1 MKPLKLDA
9 DSSRTGKLEDMN
21 APWSRLLHLATRYTY
36 PKRYPLVLAGDA
48 MFDFYY
54 LAKGRLRIMHGAENG
69 RERAMVYIGSG
80 NVFNEATALAGFD
93 DPDCRFYC
101 MEDVELYRFP
111 GTLLHDPRFVAEY
124 PELIINLMVS
134 MSTKVLVMHANL
146 SETGGGTAVK
156 QASLFLCGLSRLHGD
171 TGRTGDFPWDA
182 QGYACEGPEGPAWV
196 RRPPPAHQEPPPYRR
211 PRALAKNSRGITRN
225 IYRKTHIIHT
235 VSSYLIF
242 FPLFFTNGADAPFS

>member
-1 MKPLKLDA
+1 
-9 DSSRTGKLEDMN
+9 
-21 APWSRLLHLATRYTY
+21 
-36 PKRYPLVLAGDA
+36 
-48 MFDFYY
+48 
-54 LAKGRLRIMHGAENG
+54 MHGAENG

-171 TGRTGDFPWDA
+171 KLDFNP
-182 QGYACEGPEGPAWV
+182 QMT
-196 RRPPPAHQEPPPYRR
+196 QEELAIFLGMHRATLV
-211 PRALAKNSRGITRN
+211 RALRVLRGCGALLQLTKNRLRIGDLALLQKIA
-225 IYRKTHIIHT
+225 
-235 VSSYLIF
+235 
-242 FPLFFTNGADAPFS
+242 GE

>member
-36 PKRYPLVLAGDA
+36 PKRYPLVLAGDD

-156 QASLFLCGLSRLHGD
+156 QVSLFLCGLSRLHGD
-171 TGRTGDFPWDA
+171 KLDFNP
-182 QGYACEGPEGPAWV
+182 QMT
-196 RRPPPAHQEPPPYRR
+196 QEELAIFLGMHRATLV
-211 PRALAKNSRGITRN
+211 RALRVLRGCGALLQLTKNRLRIGDLALLQKIA
-225 IYRKTHIIHT
+225 
-235 VSSYLIF
+235 
-242 FPLFFTNGADAPFS
+242 GE

>member
-21 APWSRLLHLATRYTY
+21 APWSRLL
-36 PKRYPLVLAGDA
+36 PSGDA
-48 MFDFYY
+48 
-54 LAKGRLRIMHGAENG
+54 LHLPETLPPRTGGRRHVRLLLPRQGAPSGSCTARRTDANG
-69 RERAMVYIGSG
+69 RWSISAAGMYSMRPRHWP
-80 NVFNEATALAGFD
+80 GFD
-93 DPDCRFYC
+93 DPDARFYC

-156 QASLFLCGLSRLHGD
+156 QVSLFLCGLHVCTVTSS
-171 TGRTGDFPWDA
+171 TST
-182 QGYACEGPEGPAWV
+182 
-196 RRPPPAHQEPPPYRR
+196 
-211 PRALAKNSRGITRN
+211 PR
-225 IYRKTHIIHT
+225 
-235 VSSYLIF
+235 
-242 FPLFFTNGADAPFS
+242 

>member
-124 PELIINLMVS
+124 PEHQGARDARQPFRNGWRYG
-134 MSTKVLVMHANL
+134 
-146 SETGGGTAVK
+146 SEAG
-156 QASLFLCGLSRLHGD
+156 Q
-171 TGRTGDFPWDA
+171 
-182 QGYACEGPEGPAWV
+182 
-196 RRPPPAHQEPPPYRR
+196 
-211 PRALAKNSRGITRN
+211 
-225 IYRKTHIIHT
+225 
-235 VSSYLIF
+235 
-242 FPLFFTNGADAPFS
+242 PLFVRAFTSAR

>member
-111 GTLLHDPRFVAEY
+111 ARC
-124 PELIINLMVS
+124 S
-134 MSTKVLVMHANL
+134 MIR
-146 SETGGGTAVK
+146 
-156 QASLFLCGLSRLHGD
+156 ASLPNTRTHHQPDGIHEHQGARDARQPFRN
-171 TGRTGDFPWDA
+171 GRRYGSEA
-182 QGYACEGPEGPAWV
+182 GQ
-196 RRPPPAHQEPPPYRR
+196 
-211 PRALAKNSRGITRN
+211 
-225 IYRKTHIIHT
+225 
-235 VSSYLIF
+235 
-242 FPLFFTNGADAPFS
+242 PLFVRAFTSAR

>member
-80 NVFNEATALAGFD
+80 NVFNEATALA
-93 DPDCRFYC
+93 RI
-101 MEDVELYRFP
+101 R
-111 GTLLHDPRFVAEY
+111 R
-124 PELIINLMVS
+124 
-134 MSTKVLVMHANL
+134 
-146 SETGGGTAVK
+146 
-156 QASLFLCGLSRLHGD
+156 SRLPLLLY
-171 TGRTGDFPWDA
+171 GRRGTVPL
-182 QGYACEGPEGPAWV
+182 
-196 RRPPPAHQEPPPYRR
+196 
-211 PRALAKNSRGITRN
+211 PRHA
-225 IYRKTHIIHT
+225 
-235 VSSYLIF
+235 
-242 FPLFFTNGADAPFS
+242 AP

>member
-54 LAKGRLRIMHGAENG
+54 LAKGRLRIMHGTESG

-146 SETGGGTAVK
+146 SETGGGTADFNPQMTQEELAV
-156 QASLFLCGLSRLHGD
+156 FLGIHRATL
-171 TGRTGDFPWDA
+171 
-182 QGYACEGPEGPAWV
+182 V
-196 RRPPPAHQEPPPYRR
+196 
-211 PRALAKNSRGITRN
+211 RALRVLRGCGALLQLTKNRLRIGDLALLQKIA
-225 IYRKTHIIHT
+225 
-235 VSSYLIF
+235 
-242 FPLFFTNGADAPFS
+242 GE

>member
-54 LAKGRLRIMHGAENG
+54 LAKGRLRIMHGTESG

-111 GTLLHDPRFVAEY
+111 GTLL
-124 PELIINLMVS
+124 NLMVS

-156 QASLFLCGLSRLHGD
+156 QVSLFLCGLSRLHGD
-171 TGRTGDFPWDA
+171 KLDFNP
-182 QGYACEGPEGPAWV
+182 QMT
-196 RRPPPAHQEPPPYRR
+196 QEELAVFLGIHRATLV
-211 PRALAKNSRGITRN
+211 RALRVLRGCGALLQLTKNRLRIGDLALLQKIA
-225 IYRKTHIIHT
+225 
-235 VSSYLIF
+235 
-242 FPLFFTNGADAPFS
+242 GE

>member
-54 LAKGRLRIMHGAENG
+54 LAKGRLRIIHGAENG

-101 MEDVELYRFP
+101 MKTWNCTASPARC
-111 GTLLHDPRFVAEY
+111 
-124 PELIINLMVS
+124 S
-134 MSTKVLVMHANL
+134 MIR
-146 SETGGGTAVK
+146 
-156 QASLFLCGLSRLHGD
+156 ASL
-171 TGRTGDFPWDA
+171 P
-182 QGYACEGPEGPAWV
+182 
-196 RRPPPAHQEPPPYRR
+196 
-211 PRALAKNSRGITRN
+211 NTRN
-225 IYRKTHIIHT
+225 
-235 VSSYLIF
+235 SSS
-242 FPLFFTNGADAPFS
+242 T

>member
-134 MSTKVLVMHANL
+134 MSTLVLMD
-146 SETGGGTAVK
+146 TI
-156 QASLFLCGLSRLHGD
+156 RL
-171 TGRTGDFPWDA
+171 P
-182 QGYACEGPEGPAWV
+182 
-196 RRPPPAHQEPPPYRR
+196 
-211 PRALAKNSRGITRN
+211 NTRN
-225 IYRKTHIIHT
+225 
-235 VSSYLIF
+235 SSS
-242 FPLFFTNGADAPFS
+242 T

>member
-171 TGRTGDFPWDA
+171 KIDFNP
-182 QGYACEGPEGPAWV
+182 QMT
-196 RRPPPAHQEPPPYRR
+196 QE
-211 PRALAKNSRGITRN
+211 
-225 IYRKTHIIHT
+225 
-235 VSSYLIF
+235 
-242 FPLFFTNGADAPFS
+242 